1 MSSENPTDL
10 GRGVLLVVSSP
21 SGAGKTTLCTRLREE
36 FPNIGFSVSYTTRPP
51 RPGETDGVEYNFI
64 DKDRFDEMVARDEFA
79 EYALVHGNMYGTS
92 ATQVRRALEH
102 GHDLIFDIDFQGG
115 RSLRDRFKNK
125 PDVDVVLV
133 FILPPSMEELA
144 ARLRRRA
151 SDSDEVITRRLN
163 MARAELEHYPDY
175 DYVIVNDD
183 LEAAYDKLRAVY
195 LAQRHRMERQRG
207 VAERL
212 LREGAVS

>member
-1 MSSENPTDL
+1 MSSDGSPAPEAAA

-21 SGAGKTTLCTRLREE
+21 SGAGKSTLCRRLREE

-64 DKDRFDEMVARDEFA
+64 DKDRFDEMVASDEFA

-92 ATQVRRALEH
+92 ATQVQQALET
-102 GHDLIFDIDFQGG
+102 GRDLIFDIDFQGG
-115 RSLRDRFKNK
+115 RSLRNRFRQ
-125 PDVDVVLV
+125 DVVLV
-133 FILPPSMEELA
+133 FILPPSMDELA

-151 SDSDEVITRRLN
+151 SDSTEVIERRLK

-183 LEAAYDKLRAVY
+183 LNAAYDKLRAVY
-195 LAQRHRMERQRG
+195 LAQRYRMQRQRD